1 MLNVSKSLTILLF
14 SALATFAV
22 GVPPQAALAASSCYK
37 SHLVED
43 PFKSPMIRQWL
54 QWETSVTLPDW
65 SQERPISRLPIA
77 QVSRQSVEVEALS
90 KADILGLETIADSA
104 SSTVSWFKHPYNQN
118 IKVPN
123 FEAPVSGYGVAFH
136 TASRTIVTKI
146 NSRLVSLKMP
156 TDYPFGPSRH
166 QQSEKIELHGD
177 LKYSVARSKA
187 ILAIDNKI
195 PEDPKLVI
203 QKEIAAVIDKET
215 RNGYLIRDMSAL
227 LDGHYYLPGHQL
239 PYVGKVIA
247 EKQGS
252 DVATYWR
259 QHWAAAIG
267 RYQAKLLYRYG
278 LEVRAVNPQNFLI
291 QLNSNME
298 PTGVLVWRDLAES
311 HLIEPIAAQI
321 GLQDFINRDVKN
333 GGWGV
338 HKSVNID
345 NENIYWHFN
354 SQTPTLTS
362 KQKQEWEM
370 AHELAYRS
378 ELATALELGIP
389 IGESMLAYVN
399 RQIKEGTESD
409 LLKAIRRW
417 HSEQSAKKNDNKNSS
432 QSRQAS

>member
-259 QHWAAAIG
+259 QHWAATLG
-267 RYQAKLLYRYG
+267 RSYWSLSGKTSLSLWPRSARRQSTEFFDSVKFKYG
-278 LEVRAVNPQNFLI
+278 AHRSF
-291 QLNSNME
+291 
-298 PTGVLVWRDLAES
+298 G
-311 HLIEPIAAQI
+311 
-321 GLQDFINRDVKN
+321 
-333 GGWGV
+333 
-338 HKSVNID
+338 
-345 NENIYWHFN
+345 
-354 SQTPTLTS
+354 
-362 KQKQEWEM
+362 M
-370 AHELAYRS
+370 ARS
-378 ELATALELGIP
+378 CGIP
-389 IGESMLAYVN
+389 LDRTHRRTN
-399 RQIKEGTESD
+399 R
-409 LLKAIRRW
+409 
-417 HSEQSAKKNDNKNSS
+417 SARFY
-432 QSRQAS
+432 QSRCKKWRLGRS